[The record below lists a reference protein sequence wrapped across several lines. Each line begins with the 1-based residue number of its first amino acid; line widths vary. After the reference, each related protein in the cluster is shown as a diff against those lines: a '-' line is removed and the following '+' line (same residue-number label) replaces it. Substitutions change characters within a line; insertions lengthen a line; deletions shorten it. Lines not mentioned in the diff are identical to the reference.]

1 MATDIVPQLNEAI
14 QRSFQN
20 NVMRDRQIAQISK
33 RIRDGT
39 ATFVDGHNYA
49 ERLGE
54 NLSQAFVE
62 NLTAETLPDGR
73 LYYNIATRTVTPA
86 LKVNYDLTNEAAKE
100 IQKAIDVAN
109 GISINPVEAEFPLG
123 RINGLIDKMTGEN
136 NLINDVMIWLVEPI
150 INNSEAFF
158 DDFID
163 ENARTRNDLGLKAT
177 ITRTVQY
184 KCCDWCQAM
193 AGTYDYDNKPDDI
206 FRRHEY
212 CRCAVTYQT
221 NKKSQD
227 VWSKRTWASS
237 PEEIRREI
245 GKPPDMTA
253 AERVAASNRV
263 YKDFVQA
270 EQARQLQELSKA
282 YEEAAGS
289 EKTKVFEQIKSIKKK
304 YDKLTPEQRVA
315 LFEQSQR
322 RTRG

>member
-109 GISINPVEAEFPLG
+109 GISINPVEAEFPVG

-193 AGTYDYDNKPDDI
+193 AGTYDYDNRPDDI

-263 YKDFVQA
+263 YKDLVQD

-289 EKTKVFEQIKSIKKK
+289 EQVKVLEQIKQLNKRYS
-304 YDKLTPEQRVA
+304 KLTPEQRVA

>member
-163 ENARTRNDLGLKAT
+163 QNAKTRNDLGLTAK
-177 ITRTVQY
+177 ITRSVQY

>member
-54 NLSQAFVE
+54 NLSQAFVD

-123 RINGLIDKMTGEN
+123 RINGLIDKMTGDN

-212 CRCAVTYQT
+212 CRCAVTYQCD
-221 NKKSQD
+221 KKSQD

-263 YKDFVQA
+263 YKDLVQD